1 MSEALTLQAAAAVEL
16 AVVVRSG
23 FIESRHVGAA
33 VLTSTDATIR
43 AELGD
48 GHQPVFPRSTLK
60 LFQAQTALALGARLN
75 DEQTAIACGSHSGSS
90 AHVAHV
96 REILHAS
103 GLDDRALACPASW
116 PRDRASR
123 DALVRAGEAS
133 SAVYMECSGK
143 HAAML
148 AACVAQGWPTDGY
161 LAVEHPLQVA
171 IRDTIERMTRER
183 PSAVGIDGCGAPV
196 FAVSLVGLAAAAS
209 RLATASASSPFP
221 LFKAAAA
228 VWRSVLSNGWLIEGH
243 GRPNSLVISE
253 LGVLAKSG
261 AEGVLLLAA
270 PDGTAVALK
279 MLDGSNRGTTLVGLQ
294 LLVAAGAV
302 DVSRVQQLLPRLGLE
317 VLGGGVLV
325 GEIMVGAGVPTSL

>member
-1 MSEALTLQAAAAVEL
+1 MSQASTLPAEAAVEL
-16 AVVVRSG
+16 AIVTRSG
-23 FIESRHVGAA
+23 FVESRHIGAA
-33 VLTSTDATIR
+33 VVTNADATLR

-60 LFQAQTALALGARLN
+60 LFQAQTALALGAQLT
-75 DEQTAIACGSHSGSS
+75 DEQTAIACGSHSGSP

-133 SAVYMECSGK
+133 AAVYMECSGK

-148 AACVAQGWPTDGY
+148 AACVAQGWPVEGY
-161 LAVEHPLQVA
+161 LAAEHPLQLAVK
-171 IRDTIERMTRER
+171 DTIERMTRER

-196 FAVSLVGLAAAAS
+196 FAVSLAGLASAAS
-209 RLATASASSPFP
+209 RLATSSPASPFP
-221 LFKAAAA
+221 LFKAAAS
-228 VWRSVLSNGWLIEGH
+228 VWRSVLANGWLIEGH
-243 GRPNSLVISE
+243 GRPNSIVISE

-261 AEGVLLLAA
+261 AEGVLVMAA

-279 MLDGSNRGTTLVGLQ
+279 MLDGSSRASTLVGLQ
-294 LLVAAGAV
+294 LLVAAGAA

-325 GEIMVGAGVPTSL
+325 GEIMVGSAVPTSL